1 MSGSASQ
8 RLPEGTR
15 LAYIV
20 SREAWYSRVP
30 GASARRP
37 DINVMASAGGGGVA
51 WEFTVEEVEIGSETA
66 IRVKV
71 FDDAFAAFT
80 QIPEFFTR
88 LAAGQVTTL
97 DDVRELLACMGAADE
112 TQRRDPDAPHAGYR
126 EEPGI
131 PRFGADPSDQGETS

>member
-15 LAYIV
+15 LAYII
-20 SREAWYSRVP
+20 SHEAWY
-30 GASARRP
+30 ARYPDIVRNP
-37 DINVMASAGGGGVA
+37 DINIMAAHKDGGVA
-51 WEFTVEEVEIGSETA
+51 WEFTVEEIELGGRPV

-88 LAAGQVTTL
+88 LATGATTTL
-97 DDVRELLACMGAADE
+97 DDVRELLDCMGAADE
-112 TQRRDPDAPHAGYR
+112 TKRRNPHAPHAGYR

-131 PRFGADPSDQGETS
+131 PRFGADPSEEG